1 MMRTR
6 NPAVAM
12 FVFVLLAMSA
22 PSGAAVW
29 TVEKDGSGDFTV
41 IQDAV
46 DAAADGDT
54 LMIGPGRFDD
64 YRRYDFPYWTNRII
78 HILLDGRSL
87 TMIGSGEGITVIG
100 PTTEFPQTEHD
111 NGIVLILGAELHL
124 SNITLERLDSALQC
138 WDDSYFE
145 AEHCTFQ
152 HHTWGTGCSVFGPR
166 GARITDCSFLNYNTG
181 IFPGSGSDDVIVDR
195 CVFREMIYGMNTTS
209 TQGLVVTDCRI
220 EDSFIGIQLWSSSTA
235 TLTDVEIE
243 SASMSLILS
252 AGSYTELTNSRFSGS
267 DRSTVRVIDS
277 SSLTGTGN
285 ILRGNGCPSLSIFR
299 SDVTLSDSHILAA
312 SDFVVECFPNFPAD
326 WTLDLRNN
334 WWGVS
339 DADSVASLIYD
350 GNDSPDI
357 DILVDYLPYRDGQVS
372 NESMGWG
379 ELKRLFR

>member
-1 MMRTR
+1 MKTR
-6 NPAVAM
+6 NPTMAM
-12 FVFVLLAMSA
+12 LAFVLLAMTVPA
-22 PSGAAVW
+22 GAAVW
-29 TVEKDGSGDFTV
+29 TVEKDGSGDFMV

-100 PTTEFPQTEHD
+100 PTMEFPQTEHD
-111 NGIVLILGAELHL
+111 KGIVLLHGAELHVSGL
-124 SNITLERLDSALQC
+124 TLERHDTALEC

-145 AEHCTFQ
+145 VEHCTFQ
-152 HHTWGTGCSVFGPR
+152 NHTWGVGCGIFSSR
-166 GARITDCSFLNYNTG
+166 GARITNCSFLNHDTG
-181 IFPGSGSDDVIVDR
+181 IYPGSGSADVIVDR
-195 CVFREMIYGMNTTS
+195 CVFREVIYGMNTTS

-235 TLTDVEIE
+235 SLSNVDIVCDNTALIVKAGSVADLSNCNLLGDGIAAVWVLSLSTLT
-243 SASMSLILS
+243 
-252 AGSYTELTNSRFSGS
+252 GS
-267 DRSTVRVIDS
+267 
-277 SSLTGTGN
+277 GN
-285 ILRGNGCPSLSIFR
+285 IISNPDHAAILIHKADVILNDNHIF
-299 SDVTLSDSHILAA
+299 TTTGYAI
-312 SDFVVECFPNFPAD
+312 ECMPDFPAD

>member
-64 YRRYDFPYWTNRII
+64 YRRYTLGAWVDRLF
-78 HILLDGRSL
+78 HVLLNGRSL
-87 TMIGSGEGITVIG
+87 TMIGSGEGETVIG
-100 PTTEFPQTEHD
+100 PESEFPITEHAI
-111 NGIVLILGAELHL
+111 GVTLVYGSELRMSELTIEHCYGGL
-124 SNITLERLDSALQC
+124 NC
-138 WDDSYFE
+138 WDTSYLE
-145 AEHCTFQ
+145 IDRCTFQ
-152 HHTWGTGCSVFGPR
+152 HQTWGVGCGVFSSR
-166 GARITDCSFLNYNTG
+166 GARITDCTFLNVDTG
-181 IFPGSGSDDVIVDR
+181 IFPGSGSVDVVVDR
-195 CVFREMIYGMNTTS
+195 CMFRGMIYGMNTTS
-209 TQGLVVTDCRI
+209 TQGLIVTDCRI
-220 EDSFIGIQLWSSSTA
+220 EDSLMGIQLWSSSTA
-235 TLTDVEIE
+235 TLTDVDIE
-243 SASMSLILS
+243 TDRMSMIVK
-252 AGSYTELTNSRFSGS
+252 AGSHVDLTNSRLSGG
-267 DRSTVRVIDS
+267 DLATVWVDGL
-277 SSLTGTGN
+277 SSLTGSGN
-285 ILRGNGCPSLSIFR
+285 ILRGNDCPPLRIYR
-299 SDVTLSDSHILAA
+299 SDVALSDSHILSFSGYA
-312 SDFVVECFPNFPAD
+312 VECEPNFPAD

>member
-1 MMRTR
+1 MKTM
-6 NPAVAM
+6 NLSAAM
-12 FVFVLLAMSA
+12 FVVALLVIS
-22 PSGAAVW
+22 SSSNAAVW
-29 TVEKDGSGDFTV
+29 RVEKDGSGDFMV

-87 TMIGSGEGITVIG
+87 TMIGSGEGMTVIG
-100 PTTEFPQTEHD
+100 PTMEFPQTEHD
-111 NGIVLILGAELHL
+111 KGIVLLHGAELHVSGL
-124 SNITLERLDSALQC
+124 TLERHDTALEC

-145 AEHCTFQ
+145 VEHCTFQ
-152 HHTWGTGCSVFGPR
+152 NHTWGVGCGIFSSR
-166 GARITDCSFLNYNTG
+166 GARITNCSFLNHDTG
-181 IFPGSGSDDVIVDR
+181 IYPGSGSADVIVDR
-195 CVFREMIYGMNTTS
+195 CVFREVIYGMNTTS
-209 TQGLVVTDCRI
+209 THDLIVRDTSI
-220 EDSFIGIQLWSSSTA
+220 EAVALGIQLWSSSTA
-235 TLTDVEIE
+235 SLSNVDIVCDNTALIVKAGSVADLSNCNLLGDGIAAVWVLSLSTLT
-243 SASMSLILS
+243 
-252 AGSYTELTNSRFSGS
+252 GS
-267 DRSTVRVIDS
+267 
-277 SSLTGTGN
+277 GN
-285 ILRGNGCPSLSIFR
+285 IISNPDHAAILIHKADVILNDNHIF
-299 SDVTLSDSHILAA
+299 TTTGYAI
-312 SDFVVECFPNFPAD
+312 ECMPDFPAD

>member
-1 MMRTR
+1 MKTM
-6 NPAVAM
+6 NLSAAM
-12 FVFVLLAMSA
+12 FVVALLVIS
-22 PSGAAVW
+22 SSSNAAVW
-29 TVEKDGSGDFTV
+29 RVEKDGSGDFMV

-87 TMIGSGEGITVIG
+87 TMIGSGEGMTVIG
-100 PTTEFPQTEHD
+100 PTMEFPQTEHD
-111 NGIVLILGAELHL
+111 KGIVLLHGAELHVSGL
-124 SNITLERLDSALQC
+124 TLERHDTALEC

-145 AEHCTFQ
+145 VEHCTFQ
-152 HHTWGTGCSVFGPR
+152 NHTWGVGCGIFSSR
-166 GARITDCSFLNYNTG
+166 GARITNCSFLNHDTG
-181 IFPGSGSDDVIVDR
+181 IYPGSGSADVIVDR
-195 CVFREMIYGMNTTS
+195 CVFREVIYGMNTTS
-209 TQGLVVTDCRI
+209 THDLIVRDTSI
-220 EDSFIGIQLWSSSTA
+220 EAVALGIQLWSSSTA
-235 TLTDVEIE
+235 
-243 SASMSLILS
+243 SLSNVDIVCDNTALIVK
-252 AGSYTELTNSRFSGS
+252 AGSVADLSNCNLLGDSLTAVWVDGL
-267 DRSTVRVIDS
+267 
-277 SSLTGTGN
+277 SSLTGTCN
-285 ILRGNGCPSLSIFR
+285 ILRGNDCPSLRIYR
-299 SDVTLSDSHILAA
+299 SDVALSDSHILSSSGYA
-312 SDFVVECFPNFPAD
+312 VECEPNFPAD